1 MPPLLHFPT
10 TAHHHLR
17 RLHHHQSRTFINARI
32 KWVRDPYLDTAVERE
47 KNLKPLLSLKSLIL
61 SQPSQT
67 LSLSTISP
75 LKPQL
80 HLPTAAE
87 KFIREY
93 PLIFKI
99 FLPPNRSNS
108 LPHVKLTPKL
118 LSLHHD
124 EMLILSMSRYR
135 KDVAER
141 LAKLLML
148 TRAGKLPLYLIDM
161 FKYDL
166 GLPHDYLLTLLLE
179 FPDYFQIC
187 DMGFRN
193 SHGDVVFGLE
203 LVSWRDELAVSE
215 MEKRARREGGSG
227 TRIKC
232 WMNLPRGFDLQK
244 RVLEWVDEWQNLPYI
259 SPYESAFHLAPN
271 SDQAE
276 KWAVG
281 VIHELL
287 SLLVSKKTERE
298 NVFCLGEFWGFEQ
311 VRFKKALV
319 HFPGIF
325 YVSNKIRTQT
335 VVLREAYRK
344 NLLLE
349 KHPLMVM
356 RNRYISL
363 MNLVLRRG
371 KPIRNGV
378 TARRKG
384 SASSSKG
391 GRRKDDGNMWER
403 SEDEEED

>member
-17 RLHHHQSRTFINARI
+17 HRLYLHQSRTFINARI
-32 KWVRDPYLDTAVERE
+32 KWVRDPYLDTAVDRE
-47 KNLKPLLSLKSLIL
+47 KNLKPLLSLKTLIL

-87 KFIREY
+87 KFIRDY

-124 EMLILSMSRYR
+124 EMLILSMSHYR

-148 TRAGKLPLYLIDM
+148 TRARKLPLYLIDM
-161 FKYDL
+161 IKYDL
-166 GLPHDYLLTLLLE
+166 GLPDDYLLTLLLE

-193 SHGDVVFGLE
+193 SCGDAVLGLE

-215 MEKRARREGGSG
+215 MDKRARREGESG

-232 WMNLPRGFDLQK
+232 SMTRICRRGLD
-244 RVLEWVDEWQNLPYI
+244 VEWLEI
-259 SPYESAFHLAPN
+259 IPYENPFHTN
-271 SDQAE
+271 KSGG

-281 VIHELL
+281 GARVAEFAGFQEDGEGECVLFRR
-287 SLLVSKKTERE
+287 V
-298 NVFCLGEFWGFEQ
+298 LG
-311 VRFKKALV
+311 V
-319 HFPGIF
+319 
-325 YVSNKIRTQT
+325 
-335 VVLREAYRK
+335 
-344 NLLLE
+344 
-349 KHPLMVM
+349 
-356 RNRYISL
+356 
-363 MNLVLRRG
+363 
-371 KPIRNGV
+371 
-378 TARRKG
+378 
-384 SASSSKG
+384 
-391 GRRKDDGNMWER
+391 
-403 SEDEEED
+403 